1 MVSSASVSDI
11 FANLRADPENN
22 RCIECSS
29 ENPVFTSVN
38 NGCLICAACV
48 PSHSALGDSISRVK
62 AIDSEWSEDEL
73 KLMIA
78 GGNSSLKEFFAHYN
92 ISNTPPNFKYLT
104 RAANFYRDMLFV
116 VAQDR
121 EYEHSC
127 PALEE
132 GVQLVAAASYPDLG
146 QIEHPSVPNEEH
158 KVEAEPKGVWG
169 WAKSAYK
176 KTVDVGN
183 KAADKIGEK
192 LNKLSEQ
199 PTIRKVENKTVE
211 IAGKIESGL
220 NHVVNKVYSKPE
232 VQSAIGQVN
241 HATESLTNE
250 VKFTYT
256 KINSNPSVQKLKMD
270 TMKMLKDI
278 KQSFQS
284 KPSDS

>member
-1 MVSSASVSDI
+1 MVTSASVTDI
-11 FANLRADPENN
+11 FTNLRADPENN
-22 RCIECSS
+22 KCIECNSD
-29 ENPVFTSVN
+29 NPIFTSVN

-48 PSHSALGDSISRVK
+48 PSHMALGDSISRVK

-78 GGNSSLKEFFAHYN
+78 GGNSSLKEFFNHYN

-104 RAANFYRDMLFV
+104 RAAHFYRDMLFV

-132 GVQLVAAASYPDLG
+132 GVQLFAASYPDLG
-146 QIEHPSVPNEEH
+146 QINENIPREEV
-158 KVEAEPKGVWG
+158 KNEPESKGVWG
-169 WAKSAYK
+169 WAKKAYK

-199 PTIRKVENKTVE
+199 PTIKKVENKTVE

-220 NHVVNKVYSKPE
+220 NHVVNTVYSKPE

-241 HATESLTNE
+241 HATESFTQE
-250 VKFTYT
+250 VKYTYT
-256 KINSNPSVQKLKMD
+256 KINSNPSVQKLKLD
-270 TMKMLKDI
+270 TMNMLKDI

-284 KPSDS
+284 KPSGK